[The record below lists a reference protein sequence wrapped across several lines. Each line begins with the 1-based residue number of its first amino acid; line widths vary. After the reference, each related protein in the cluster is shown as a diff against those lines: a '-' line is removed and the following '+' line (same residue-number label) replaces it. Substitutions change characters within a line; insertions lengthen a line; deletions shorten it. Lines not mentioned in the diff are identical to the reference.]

1 MWSLCG
7 GMPQKCIKIEKN
19 EEGFW
24 EYTVNKEQCINCGLC
39 KKNCGQVHNNAIKI
53 ERQKYLV
60 HTLNQMKF

>member
-1 MWSLCG
+1 MVC
-7 GMPQKCIKIEKN
+7 PKKCIKIEKN

-39 KKNCGQVHNNAIKI
+39 KKKNCGQVHNNAIKKSKDK
-53 ERQKYLV
+53 KYLV